1 MPRIFFDRIRRPLF
15 LSLACLLS
23 TPTAWANQESAPALP
38 EITVTGTREGT
49 RISETPA
56 TVGVIKEQ
64 EIRNLHPTHPSDI
77 LGQVPGVWINKAG
90 GEGHLTMIRQ
100 PLTTNPVYLYL
111 EDGIPT
117 RSTGFFNHNALY
129 EVNLPMSGGIEVNK
143 GPGTAL
149 YGSDA
154 IGGVIN
160 VQTRKPPAK
169 PEVEL
174 TGEAGSYGWKRL
186 LLTGGNSFGN
196 HGLRGDLNVT
206 HTDGWID
213 KTAFDR
219 QSATLR
225 WDQTISD
232 SASLQTTATYSNI
245 DQESSGSSNITKDD
259 LQHNPRRNY
268 SPITFRKVHAFRLS
282 TAYEQES
289 DNSLLSVSPYYRH
302 DSMDIMPSWSMG
314 YDQTIYDTFNDSY
327 GMMLKYR
334 RDFQPLR
341 TRIIFGMD
349 LDHSPGG
356 REEQSMITRV
366 SPGTSGDSTVYD
378 GYTNGP
384 KIYDYDVTYRG
395 ISPYL
400 HGEFSP
406 TERLRVTT
414 GLRYDTIQLR
424 MTNKLAVR
432 PITVDTTIGTKV
444 YGQSENTT
452 LDFTHLSP
460 KLGLT
465 YAFTDKLS
473 GFIAY
478 NHAFRAPSEGQLF
491 RPSASTS
498 DDLAQ
503 AMARASLTLKPI
515 KVDSYEVGL
524 REKDGKG
531 IDYELSLYYMK
542 KSDDVISYLDPA
554 NGVRRVM
561 NAGETS
567 HKGIEVG
574 VGAAVAEDWRL
585 HTALSYAKHT
595 FEEWRESATV
605 IYDGKEM
612 DKAPRMVGNTSLH
625 YAPEQG
631 QNGQATLEWVT
642 LGSYWLNPANT
653 AKYSGHDLFNLRGTY
668 PINKELELFGS
679 VTNLLDKRYAE
690 SGQLSFGG
698 NELYAPGMPRMA
710 FAGLQAK
717 W

>member
-1 MPRIFFDRIRRPLF
+1 MPFKRMDPTKHPLF
-15 LSLACLLS
+15 LSLTCLLS
-23 TPTAWANQESAPALP
+23 AGTAWANPESAPALS
-38 EITVTGTREGT
+38 EITVTGTREGA

-56 TVGVIKEQ
+56 TVDVIKEKD
-64 EIRNLHPTHPSDI
+64 IRDLHPTHPTDI
-77 LGQVPGVWINKAG
+77 LGKVPGVWINKAG
-90 GEGHLTMIRQ
+90 GEGHMTMIRQ

-129 EVNLPMSGGIEVNK
+129 EVNLPMSGGMEVNK

-154 IGGVIN
+154 IGGVVN

-169 PEVEL
+169 PEVEAS
-174 TGEAGSYGWKRL
+174 GEVGSYGWKRL
-186 LLTGGNSFGN
+186 LLTAGNRLGN
-196 HGLRGDLNVT
+196 HGVRGDLNVT

-219 QSATLR
+219 QSGTLR
-225 WDQTISD
+225 WDNTISD

-259 LQHNPRRNY
+259 LQNNPRRNY
-268 SPITFRKVHAFRLS
+268 SPITFRKVQAFRLS
-282 TAYEQES
+282 TAYEKEEG
-289 DNSLLSVSPYYRH
+289 DTLLSISPYYRH
-302 DSMDIMPSWSMG
+302 DTMDIMPSWSMG
-314 YDQTIYDTFNDSY
+314 YDQTIYETFNDSY
-327 GMMLKYR
+327 GLMLKYR
-334 RDFQPLR
+334 RDYQPWR
-341 TRIIFGMD
+341 TRMILGLD

-356 REEQSMITRV
+356 REEQSIFTTTA
-366 SPGTSGDSTVYD
+366 SDTSGDSTVYN
-378 GYTNGP
+378 GYSRGP
-384 KIYDYDVTYRG
+384 NIYDYDVTYRG

-406 TERLRVTT
+406 NERLRITA
-414 GLRYDTIQLR
+414 GLRYDAIQYAFD
-424 MTNKLAVR
+424 NKLSAT
-432 PITVDTTIGTKV
+432 PITVGTTIGTKV
-444 YGQSENTT
+444 YGQAEDTT

-460 KLGLT
+460 KLGAT
-465 YAFTDKLS
+465 YAITDKLS

-478 NHAFRAPSEGQLF
+478 NHAFRVPSEGQLF

-503 AMARASLTLKPI
+503 AMARAALTLKPI
-515 KVDSYEVGL
+515 KVDSYEVGV

-542 KSDDVISYLDPA
+542 KSDDVVSYLDPA
-554 NGVRRVM
+554 DGVRRVT

-567 HKGIEVG
+567 HKGIEIG
-574 VGAAVAEDWRL
+574 VGAAITEDWRL
-585 HTALSYAKHT
+585 DTALSYAKHT

-605 IYDGKEM
+605 VYDGKEM
-612 DKAPRMVGNTSLH
+612 DKAPRVVGNTSLR
-625 YAPEQG
+625 YAPDQG
-631 QNGQATLEWVT
+631 QKGQATLEWVT

-653 AKYSGHDLFNLRGTY
+653 AKYSGHDLFNLRGSY

-690 SGQLSFGG
+690 TGQLSFAG
-698 NELYAPGMPRMA
+698 NELYAPGLPRMA
-710 FAGLQAK
+710 YIGLQAK